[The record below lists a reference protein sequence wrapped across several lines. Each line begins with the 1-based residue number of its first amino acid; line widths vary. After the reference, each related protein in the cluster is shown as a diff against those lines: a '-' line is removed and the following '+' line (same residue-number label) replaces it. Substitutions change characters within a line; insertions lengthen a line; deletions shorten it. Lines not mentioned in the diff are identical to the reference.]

1 MSLTTE
7 KTFKRVFE
15 KNQQENLLKTPLYN
29 NLLEDIKAG
38 DIFPAFRNNTID
50 FYYKGG
56 NVFKFKNGKFS
67 THIKYASV
75 LHGHDRSYINETEL
89 EGAKLIMDFVT
100 GYHRI
105 KENCSLYSGVEA
117 AGVSALFTKSSYA
130 LRKPKSNSPKIVV
143 LDIEV
148 SLKALDEVLENEP
161 DSKKKQR
168 NQDRIDLLLYNKGTR
183 TLQFF
188 EVKHF
193 SNSEIWS
200 EKGTEPDVVKQVKRY
215 NQQLVKKRVDILNA
229 YKEYVKAA
237 RDLFGLNEPELPD
250 PEHLS
255 DEVILLVFG
264 FDTDQKKKIDR
275 LLIEDDSLNEI
286 SRRFF
291 GNPVSASEV
300 WNDKTIKKP
309 TIKIDKALENAGQ
322 LFQKAGFDLPAIPD
336 KLALCLKQRSELD
349 FSTRTIPKSVNY
361 IDFYVDEANK
371 CQVDDYVILS
381 RTIWSPS
388 VNTIHYF
395 LVLGP
400 LRMFL
405 QLCWGG
411 TYITDDDFAA
421 QIQEIRECFLLADQ
435 IVPLAMAVCKASDRL
450 TIVTQSLGSNN
461 YWVAPGKDAQEIERR
476 CQRPKEVLS
485 EVLQWLRSSVG
496 DGMNFME
503 YVLKLAEEMDGKERE
518 DFLAMAEQIDSE
530 EDEFEQRKI
539 LYLSDYRKRL
549 GKK

>member
-7 KTFKRVFE
+7 KKFKRVFE

-29 NLLEDIKAG
+29 KLLEDIKAG

-75 LHGHDRSYINETEL
+75 LHGHDRPYINETEL
-89 EGAKLIMDFVT
+89 KGAKLITDFTT
-100 GYHRI
+100 GYDRI

-117 AGVSALFTKSSYA
+117 EGVSKLFSKSSYA
-130 LRKPKSNSPKIVV
+130 LQNPKIVIPNIVV

-148 SLKALDEVLENEP
+148 SLKALDDVEADTQENQ
-161 DSKKKQR
+161 ST
-168 NQDRIDLLLYNKGTR
+168 QDRIDLLLYNKETK

-200 EKGTEPDVVKQVKRY
+200 EKGTNPDVVKQVKRY
-215 NQQLVKKRVDILNA
+215 NEQLVKKHDGILDA

-237 RDLFGLNEPELPD
+237 RKLFNISEDQLPD
-250 PEHLS
+250 PEHLA

-264 FDTDQKKKIDR
+264 FDSHQKIKINE
-275 LLIEDDSLNEI
+275 LLIKDNSLVEI
-286 SRRFF
+286 SRRFL
-291 GNPVSASEV
+291 GNLSSASEV
-300 WNDKTIKKP
+300 WNEKTIKKSM
-309 TIKIDKALENAGQ
+309 IKIDKILEKARQ
-322 LFQKAGFDLPAIPD
+322 LFQKAGFDLPAIPE
-336 KLALCLKQRSELD
+336 KLAVRLEKRTDLD
-349 FSTRTIPKSVNY
+349 FSTRELPESVNY
-361 IDFYVDEANK
+361 IDFYVDEANE

-381 RTIWSPS
+381 RAIWSPS

-411 TYITDDDFAA
+411 TYITDDDFATE
-421 QIQEIRECFLLADQ
+421 IREIRECFLLADQ
-435 IVPLAMAVCKASDRL
+435 IVPLAMAVCKATDRL

-461 YWVAPGKDAQEIERR
+461 YWEAPGQDAREIERR
-476 CQRPKEVLS
+476 CHRPKDVLG

-496 DGMNFME
+496 DGINFME
-503 YVLKLAEEMDGKERE
+503 DVLKLAEEMDGKERE
-518 DFLAMAEQIDSE
+518 EFLAMAEQIDRE
-530 EDEFEQRKI
+530 EEFEQRKI